1 VGDIGT
7 HAEISKF
14 VIAQVRGVVSDGEIP
29 AADYSFLELGNFLTD
44 VSQFR
49 DPPAYHR
56 AREQAR
62 STAGFGGMIL
72 GSDSWVRDVFGRKAG
87 PLHGALPEMM
97 RLFMVGA
104 THLIFDNDALA
115 AIGAVVGKAGVDG
128 PSILLSHGIPPADVT
143 TALKS
148 NFTQY
153 FPHEHLDALPLQAG
167 ALGRHRQLPSYR
179 IRARGL
185 LEYLEW
191 YLDYLSEE
199 LTRLEFEWLR
209 AHTAP
214 QGITAAN
221 RQRMLLQL
229 GHVLHAVED
238 YFFHSNLPELYVWEA
253 ARTAALTH
261 APNQPLDRGNLIGA
275 TLARTRLASTSV
287 PLRRV
292 LNRRL
297 RYPVYDGKDQL
308 STTTSD
314 DATDIVYTGGFG
326 QTDVWHTLGGALEA
340 LEDQIKRLPPEYD
353 PRKTPLVLFKLLLS
367 SSAREEMVRNNSLE
381 AQRALHLEQLSN
393 DDYHRR
399 IKLLRERHMLC
410 EHAEAALLQALDLD
424 LKISREHT
432 GKFAPFPGP
441 GAVLVTM
448 MDTLQRERVA
458 SAAAK
463 SGLDADPNSIGTL
476 ASNNTCSGENV
487 GTHTLM
493 SKDTAAKEPLRPE
506 AVALAKHASAG
517 VALRLLSRVSRPA
530 STEYGVDWDNELRFF
545 VRGPVPGGW
554 ETELISA
561 VQTSSNF
568 TQPHLASLHDQPRF
582 PLLGPGLNPAK
593 LAIRR
598 AGGTRIELEGYY
610 QGMES

>member
-1 VGDIGT
+1 MGDIGT

-14 VIAQVRGVVSDGEIP
+14 VIAQARRVIPDGDIP
-29 AADYSFLELGNFLTD
+29 GIDYSFLELGNFLTD

-49 DPPAYHR
+49 DPPSFHR
-56 AREQAR
+56 ARSEAW
-62 STAGFGGMIL
+62 STAGISAVLFG
-72 GSDSWVRDVFGRKAG
+72 SNAWVRDVFGRKEG

-115 AIGAVVGKAGVDG
+115 AIGAVVGRAPVDG

-143 TALKS
+143 TALTS

-153 FPHEHLDALPLQAG
+153 YPHEHLDALPLQGG
-167 ALGRHRQLPSYR
+167 ALNRHRQLPSFR

-199 LTRLEFEWLR
+199 LTRLEFQWLS
-209 AHTAP
+209 AHASP
-214 QGITAAN
+214 GGITAAN
-221 RQRMLLQL
+221 RQKMLLQL
-229 GHVLHAVED
+229 GHLLHAVED
-238 YFFHSNLPELYVWEA
+238 YFFHSNLPELYVWAA

-261 APNQPLDRGNLIGA
+261 APNQPLDRGNLIGPA
-275 TLARTRLASTSV
+275 LARTRLDAASV
-287 PLRRV
+287 PLRRA
-292 LNRRL
+292 LSRRL

-308 STTTSD
+308 STTTSE

-326 QTDVWHTLGGALEA
+326 KTDVWHTLGGALEA
-340 LEDQIKRLPPEYD
+340 LEAQIQHLPPEFD

-367 SSAREEMVRNNSLE
+367 SSAREEMVRTNSVE
-381 AQRALHLEQLSN
+381 AQRALHFEQLKN
-393 DDYHRR
+393 GEYHKR
-399 IKLLRERHMLC
+399 IKSMRERHMLC
-410 EHAEAALLQALDLD
+410 AHAEAALVEALELD

-432 GKFAPFPGP
+432 GQFAPFPGP
-441 GAVLVTM
+441 GGVLVNM
-448 MDTLQRERVA
+448 MDMLQKERAA
-458 SAAAK
+458 SATAK
-463 SGLDADPNSIGTL
+463 SRLDADPNSVGAL
-476 ASNNTCSGENV
+476 ASDNTCSGENV

-506 AVALAKHASAG
+506 AVALAKQASAG
-517 VALRLLSRVSRPA
+517 IALRFLSRVARPA
-530 STEYGVDWDNELRFF
+530 PTEYGVDWDNELRFF

-561 VQTSSNF
+561 VQAPGKF
-568 TQPHLASLHDQPRF
+568 TQPDPTSLHDQPRF

-598 AGGTRIELEGYY
+598 AGGARVELEGYY